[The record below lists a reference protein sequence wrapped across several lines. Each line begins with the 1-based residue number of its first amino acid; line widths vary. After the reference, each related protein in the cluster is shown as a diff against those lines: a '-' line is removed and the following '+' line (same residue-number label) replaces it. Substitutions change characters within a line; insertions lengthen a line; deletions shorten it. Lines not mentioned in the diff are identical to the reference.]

1 MIKRVLSVFSATA
14 LSGISLSLILSLLL
28 LPAQALALN
37 VTAQVDKNPVIVD
50 ESFTLTISADDDLPR
65 NAFNSDALLTN
76 FIVGGTSVDRSTQL
90 INGQMSRQTSWR
102 LTLIARRPGQ
112 YEIPSFNI
120 DGQRT
125 SPIVLDVVE
134 PSESEGERGPVFLT
148 ASIDQ
153 ETPYIQQQVR
163 YTVRLHLAHNLE
175 SGSISPP
182 QVSNADI
189 QQGSND
195 EDSQEL
201 VDGQRYRVITRTYF
215 ITPRRSG
222 EVTIEGSR
230 FDGQIRDTSQR
241 SFASFSR
248 PQSVSAIAPDL
259 TLEVRPQ
266 PAGVSG
272 AWLPSGHVSL
282 AEDWN
287 DNQDFTVGEPIN
299 RRIMLTA
306 QGVSDDQLPD
316 LNSEYPDSMRYYAE
330 RTEREAFSRQ
340 GQRFARAQ
348 FSGVIIPAQAGT
360 FELPPVEVDWW
371 DTNAEQ
377 MRTARIPARS
387 IEVQE
392 PIGGIQPVVEPL
404 VTDNGRLT
412 VSQSDPVTVQWWSPA
427 ASLFAVLWI
436 LTLLLVVYL
445 LMFKRPHKVQSVQ
458 RGQSPGSVPAASR
471 QPLQQL
477 KQACQGQDPHAARAA
492 LNQWVNSRAGKPTSA
507 ESFAREMQSDELLS
521 AIEALNAA
529 LYAPSET
536 QWQGGPKLWQAV
548 QALHK
553 RPPAID
559 KTQSLP
565 RLYPAATGD

>member
-1 MIKRVLSVFSATA
+1 MIKRVFSVPA
-14 LSGISLSLILSLLL
+14 LCFMLSLGLLLL

-65 NAFNSDALLTN
+65 NAFNSDALLAN
-76 FIVGGTSVDRSTQL
+76 FIVGGTSVDRSSQI
-90 INGQMSRQTSWR
+90 INGQMSRQTRWR

-134 PSESEGERGPVFLT
+134 PNESEGERGPVFVT

-153 ETPYIQQQVR
+153 DTPYIQQQVR

-248 PQSVSAIAPDL
+248 PQSVSAIAPDM

-266 PAGVSG
+266 PSDVSG
-272 AWLPSGHVSL
+272 VWLPSEHVSL
-282 AEDWN
+282 AEDW
-287 DNQDFTVGEPIN
+287 DESQEFTVGEPIN

-306 QGVSDDQLPD
+306 QGVSDEQLPD
-316 LNSEYPDSMRYYAE
+316 LDSEYPDSMRYYAE

-348 FSGVIIPAQAGT
+348 FRGIIIPAQAGT
-360 FELPPVEVDWW
+360 FELPPVEVSWW

-377 MRTARIPARS
+377 MRTARIPART

-392 PIGGIQPVVEPL
+392 PVGGVPSPVVQPL
-404 VTDNGRLT
+404 ATNSLT
-412 VSQSDPVTVQWWSPA
+412 SPAQSESTSVHWWSPA
-427 ASLFAVLWI
+427 ATLFAVLWI
-436 LTLLLVVYL
+436 LTLLLVAYL
-445 LMFKRPHKVQSVQ
+445 LMFRRPHKIKSTEPSQT
-458 RGQSPGSVPAASR
+458 PGTVPAASR
-471 QPLQQL
+471 QSLQQL

-492 LNQWVNSRAGKPTSA
+492 LNQWVNSREGKPISA
-507 ESFAREMQSDELLS
+507 ESFAQQMHSDELLS
-521 AIEALNAA
+521 TIEELNGA
-529 LYAPSET
+529 LYAPGKT
-536 QWQGGPKLWQAV
+536 QWQGGPRLWQAV

-553 RPPAID
+553 RPPAGDD
-559 KTQSLP
+559 KQNMPT
-565 RLYPAATGD
+565 LYPLDSN

>member
-1 MIKRVLSVFSATA
+1 MIKRVFSVPA
-14 LSGISLSLILSLLL
+14 LCLMLSLGLLLL

-37 VTAQVDKNPVIVD
+37 VTAEVDKNPVIVD

-65 NAFNSDALLTN
+65 NAFNSDALLAN
-76 FIVGGTSVDRSTQL
+76 FIVGGTSVDRSSQI
-90 INGQMSRQTSWR
+90 INGQMSRQTRWR

-134 PSESEGERGPVFLT
+134 PSESEGERGPVFVT

-153 ETPYIQQQVR
+153 DTPYIQQQVR

-230 FDGQIRDTSQR
+230 FDGQVRDTSQR

-248 PQSVSAIAPDL
+248 PQSVSAIAPDM
-259 TLEVRPQ
+259 TLKVRPQ
-266 PAGVSG
+266 PSDYSG
-272 AWLPSGHVSL
+272 AWLPSEHVSL
-282 AEDWN
+282 AEDWD
-287 DNQDFTVGEPIN
+287 DNQDFTVGEPIS

-316 LNSEYPDSMRYYAE
+316 LNSDYPDSMRYYAE

-348 FSGVIIPAQAGT
+348 FRGVIIPAQAGT
-360 FELPPVEVDWW
+360 FELPPVEVSWW

-377 MRTARIPARS
+377 MRTARIPART

-392 PIGGIQPVVEPL
+392 PVGGVPSPVVQPL
-404 VTDNGRLT
+404 ATDSDSLT
-412 VSQSDPVTVQWWSPA
+412 SPAQSESTSAHWWSPA
-427 ASLFAVLWI
+427 ATLFAVLWV
-436 LTLLLVVYL
+436 LTLLLVTYL
-445 LMFKRPHKVQSVQ
+445 LMFKRPHKIQPTKP
-458 RGQSPGSVPAASR
+458 SPTPGTVPAASR

-477 KQACQGQDPHAARAA
+477 KQACQGQDPQAARTA
-492 LNQWVNSRAGKPTSA
+492 LNQWVNSREGKPISA
-507 ESFAREMQSDELLS
+507 ESFAQQMHSDELLS
-521 AIEALNAA
+521 AIEELNAA
-529 LYAPSET
+529 LYAPGKT
-536 QWQGGPKLWQAV
+536 QWQGGPRLWQAV

-553 RPPAID
+553 RPPAGD
-559 KTQSLP
+559 DTQNMP
-565 RLYPAATGD
+565 TLYP